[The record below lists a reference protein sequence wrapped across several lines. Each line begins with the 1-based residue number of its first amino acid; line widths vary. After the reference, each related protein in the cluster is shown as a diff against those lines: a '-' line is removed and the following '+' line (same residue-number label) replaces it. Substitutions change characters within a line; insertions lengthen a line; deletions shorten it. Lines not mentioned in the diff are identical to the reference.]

1 MLMQTNWSPPLALRL
16 VLQSMKG
23 KAGLLEYLLWSQE
36 SELATLAAIALLSQL
51 KWGMLS
57 PSYFC

>member
-1 MLMQTNWSPPLALRL
+1 MQTSWGQPLALRR
-16 VLQSMKG
+16 VLQPIKG

-36 SELATLAAIALLSQL
+36 SEPATLAAIALLSQL
-51 KWGMLS
+51 KWGMCV